1 MPRPLLAALALALA
15 TVFGPVAGVVAVVA
29 APRGQA
35 EEGRAQGWGAPTP
48 GWLEPGPRGRVQVS
62 GDAPRALPRRSLWLP
77 LPRSRGRRPAAAI
90 DDTRRP
96 RPDLALLGR
105 RQTDGG

>member
-29 APRGQA
+29 VPAGPS
-35 EEGRAQGWGAPTP
+35 EEGRSEGWGPRTT

-62 GDAPRALPRRSLWLP
+62 GDTPRALPRRALRLP
-77 LPRSRGRRPAAAI
+77 LRRSRVPRPAAAV
-90 DDTRRP
+90 DDTQRTRP
-96 RPDLALLGR
+96 ELALLGR